1 MADAKAC
8 AVQMQPLPVFDCE
21 TAKMATKQA
30 KLKPECKYGAK
41 CYRRNADHIKAYSHP
56 KRKADDEEDTPDCPT
71 GGGDRP
77 KKVKVAQDATSPD
90 KSAKSDVD
98 PDNTS
103 QVPGKTDSHKEDEE
117 MKQDEGIKEDE
128 EDVSDSEEDED
139 VDASPMDVK
148 QYIKHKY
155 LVEMPQDFY
164 DFWEF
169 CKTEDSA
176 APTDVFKRVLG
187 FQLVGPFDI
196 LAGKHEG
203 VTHNA
208 GKKPNFLRHW
218 RYYYDP
224 PEFLTVV
231 RGDDDTQF
239 HIGYFRDDPKEMP
252 VFLAA
257 NSAKTSCVLSPRG
270 DNLFAAV
277 SFYAKD
283 KLKGKEV
290 GGGDRKWLEGVC
302 RRLEEKAGQLGLSLD
317 MRTKSMKTRQKKVV
331 CNSFH
336 GAGIVVPVD
345 ENEIG
350 YRPVPE
356 TPSDLKKILK
366 KIVDARTEKERNQF
380 FDPLQELI
388 TLVQFAND
396 ECDYGEG
403 LELGMDLFSY
413 GGKVFHSTILHLLPL
428 AYQLLR
434 RTPYAKIISTHLR
447 HRRHT
452 ADLSE
457 LG

>member
-1 MADAKAC
+1 
-8 AVQMQPLPVFDCE
+8 
-21 TAKMATKQA
+21 MATKQTE
-30 KLKPECKYGAK
+30 LKPKCKYGAK

-56 KRKADDEEDTPDCPT
+56 KRKADDEEDTPDSQT
-71 GGGDRP
+71 GGGDQP
-77 KKVKVAQDATSPD
+77 KKIRAAPD
-90 KSAKSDVD
+90 TPNKDKPTKSDVD
-98 PDNTS
+98 PDTTS
-103 QVPGKTDSHKEDEE
+103 KGVPEEKTDEDNA
-117 MKQDEGIKEDE
+117 DE
-128 EDVSDSEEDED
+128 EDVSESDEED
-139 VDASPMDVK
+139 VDASPMNLK
-148 QYIKHKY
+148 QYIQHKY

-169 CKTEDSA
+169 CKAEDSA

-196 LAGKHEG
+196 MAGKHEG
-203 VTHNA
+203 VTHNSR
-208 GKKPNFLRHW
+208 GKKPNYLRHW

-224 PEFLTVV
+224 PEFLTVI

-239 HIGYFRDDPKEMP
+239 HIGYYRDDPKEMP

-257 NSAKTSCVLSPRG
+257 NAAKTSFTLTPRG

-277 SFYAKD
+277 SFYMKER
-283 KLKGKEV
+283 LKGKEL
-290 GGGDRKWLEGVC
+290 GGGDRKWLEGVSQ
-302 RRLEEKAGQLGLSLD
+302 RLGEQAGVLELSLD
-317 MRTKSMKTRQKKVV
+317 TRTKAMKSRQKKVV
-331 CNSFH
+331 CDSFH

-356 TPSDLKKILK
+356 TPGDLKKILK
-366 KIVDARTEKERNQF
+366 KIVEARTETERNKF

-403 LELGMDLFSY
+403 LELGMDLFSF

-434 RTPYAKIISTHLR
+434 RTQYAKIISTHLR

-457 LG
+457 LD